1 MVSSFQFPATSAA
14 IQPAAAATSF
24 GAEYRGR
31 GGLGAELPGLGQEG
45 VRSGLAG
52 EPRALGDDPSTTTS
66 KR

>member
-1 MVSSFQFPATSAA
+1 MVSSFQFPASSAA
-14 IQPAAAATSF
+14 IQRAAATRF
-24 GAEYRGR
+24 GAEYRGL
-31 GGLGAELPGLGQEG
+31 GGLGAELPGLGQAG